1 MTQPEKNEGVRVGCN
16 GERVAFGGGGPVC
29 IGDPSIV
36 RAKVREKA
44 NKIIHQPDVLS
55 LPSYE

>member
-16 GERVAFGGGGPVC
+16 GERVAFGGGGPLL

-36 RAKVREKA
+36 RAKVCKKA
-44 NKIIHQPDVLS
+44 NKIIHPPDVLS